1 MNTYQKKMNLAF
13 VVSIVIGCF
22 FIAAF
27 NIKAP
32 KVAITPAKAAKQSS
46 VNQITKANNNI
57 STEATA
63 YLFYDGKSE
72 KPHFVGILG
81 NEVSKQLHSLTT
93 PCEEGAKFSADYL
106 KSADLPKNVTSVRR
120 VYFENINLTVR
131 KKGNFLNQSQFINI
145 QWDDIKKYS
154 EDGDEVHIEFNA
166 TKVKNAQGEWLMI
179 DSGSPYIKR
188 IFPDFNLN
196 DC

>member
-1 MNTYQKKMNLAF
+1 MNTNQKKSNIAF
-13 VVSIVIGCF
+13 VVSAVICCF

-27 NIKAP
+27 NIKTTE
-32 KVAITPAKAAKQSS
+32 VEKQSP
-46 VNQITKANNNI
+46 VKQIIKANDNV

-120 VYFENINLTVR
+120 VYFGNINLTVR
-131 KKGNFLNQSQFINI
+131 KKGNFLNQRQYINI

-154 EDGDEVHIEFNA
+154 EDGDDVHIEFNA

-188 IFPDFNLN
+188 IFPDFSLN
-196 DC
+196 GC